1 MQLSLADY
9 EIHDTQDVQTPAL
22 LLYPNFVDAN
32 ILATLSALGG
42 NPERWRPHVKTA
54 KLGYVMAKYVTAG
67 VKQCKCSTTRE
78 VRVACEAGLTDVLLA
93 YPVMGG
99 NARRLLELAEQFPQ
113 AKISVLVENLAQARQ
128 WAGSR
133 IGIFIDVNPGMNR
146 TGIGQERVE
155 EVVGL
160 ARSLA
165 GLGLALGGLHY
176 YDGHLRMDPLEERCR
191 QAHRGYDQLLGIVTA
206 VESVGVKVAE
216 VITSGTPAFPCA
228 ASYWPFTGGT
238 FVHRVSP
245 GTVVYN
251 DTSSMAQLP
260 AELGYRPAVLV
271 LATVVSH
278 PKPGIITCDAGHKA
292 VSADEGVPTCAVLGR
307 PDLTPR
313 KPSEEHLPVEV
324 AEGAAAPPV
333 GSLLYLIPRHVCPTV
348 NNFDEAL
355 LISGGRIVG
364 MEGVTARGH
373 EAPVAALV

>member
-9 EIHDTQDVQTPAL
+9 AIHEPHDLQTPAL
-22 LLYPNFVDAN
+22 LLYPDFVDAN
-32 ILATLSALGG
+32 IRATLRALGG
-42 NPERWRPHVKTA
+42 DPERWRPHVKTA
-54 KLGYVMAKYVTAG
+54 KLGYVMAKYVAAG

-99 NARRLLELAEQFPQ
+99 NARRLLELADRFP
-113 AKISVLVENLAQARQ
+113 AARLSVLVENLAQARQ
-128 WAGSR
+128 WAGSPVA
-133 IGIFIDVNPGMNR
+133 IFIDVNPGMNR
-146 TGIGQERVE
+146 TGIGQERVD
-155 EVVGL
+155 EVVAL

-191 QAHRGYDQLLGIVTA
+191 VAHRGYDQLLGIVTA
-206 VESVGVKVAE
+206 VEAAGVPVRE
-216 VITSGTPAFPCA
+216 VVTSGTPAFPCA
-228 ASYWPFTGGT
+228 ASYWPFSGGT

-251 DTSSMAQLP
+251 DTSSLAQLP
-260 AELGYRPAVLV
+260 PELGYRPAVLV
-271 LATVVSH
+271 LATVVSQ
-278 PKPGIITCDAGHKA
+278 PKPGIVTCDAGHKA

-307 PDLTPR
+307 PDLAPR
-313 KPSEEHLPVEV
+313 KPSEEHLPIEV
-324 AEGAAAPPV
+324 PAGAPVPPP

-355 LISGGRIVG
+355 LVAGGRIAGLEPVS
-364 MEGVTARGH
+364 ARGH
-373 EAPVAALV
+373 DAPAAALV